1 MLVSNQTGETMQ
13 SRAVSVLITACFVA
27 SAQTVDAQIIYPSGS
42 VPSRFSFGGD
52 VVISQPKGEFAN
64 NVPTGYGFDL
74 TGMFR
79 IDPRGYLNIRADLG
93 GVQYGRETQRV
104 NFPNT
109 GRVSL
114 DVETDNRIG
123 FGAIGAQLQI
133 PDGWFRPY
141 ANAAFAPTY
150 FWTESSISATDDSYD
165 FASTTNQDDW
175 SHAWV
180 FGGGLMI
187 PFGKSLGA
195 LNLGAKYFYGG
206 EATYLREGDITDNP
220 DGSITISPRRSKT
233 DLVLWQVGVSF
244 KIPRASRR

>member
-1 MLVSNQTGETMQ
+1 MQ
-13 SRAVSVLITACFVA
+13 SRAVSVLITAFFVA
-27 SAQTVDAQIIYPSGS
+27 SGNRLGAQIIYDSGS
-42 VPSRFSFGGD
+42 VPSRFSVGGD

-64 NVPTGYGFDL
+64 NVPIGYGFDL
-74 TGMFR
+74 TGMLKV
-79 IDPRGYLNIRADLG
+79 DPRGYVNLRADLG

-104 NFPNT
+104 NFLPTT

-114 DVETDNRIG
+114 DVQTANRIG
-123 FGAIGAQLQI
+123 FGSIGAQLQI

-150 FWTESSISATDDSYD
+150 FWTESSISGTDNSYD

-180 FGGGLMI
+180 FGGGVMI

-206 EATYLREGDITDNP
+206 HATYLREGDITDNP
-220 DGSITISPRRSKT
+220 DGSITLNPRSSKT
-233 DLVLWQVGVSF
+233 DLVLWQLGVSF
-244 KIPRASRR
+244 KIPRPSRR

>member
-1 MLVSNQTGETMQ
+1 MQ
-13 SRAVSVLITACFVA
+13 SKAVSVLITAFFVA
-27 SAQTVDAQIIYPSGS
+27 SSQNLGAQIIYPSGS
-42 VPSRFSFGGD
+42 VPSRWSFGGD
-52 VVISQPKGEFAN
+52 VVVSQPKGEFAN

-79 IDPRGYLNIRADLG
+79 LDPRGYFNLRADLG
-93 GVQYGRETQRV
+93 GVQYGSERQRV
-104 NFPNT
+104 PFSTT
-109 GRVSL
+109 GRVDL
-114 DVETDNRIG
+114 EVETSNRIA

-150 FWTESSISATDDSYD
+150 FWTESSISGDDSYE

-180 FGGGLMI
+180 FGGGVMI
-187 PFGKSLGA
+187 PFGRSMGA

-206 EATYLREGDITDNP
+206 QATYLREGDITDNP
-220 DGSITISPRRSKT
+220 DGSITLNPRSSNT

-244 KIPRASRR
+244 KIPRPSRR